1 MSFVVVIIAVALFC
15 FLIYGIAKLVAVI
28 TGFFKIQWAV
38 LIASY
43 VGIIVFLRQ
52 YSILNYAVI
61 AISIIIFG
69 RLLIS
74 QVSVIAQTT
83 GGSKRFDK
91 VEYRDALKKAYAS
104 NYAFIIFGSLY
115 ANLNYLLAVQVGGMT
130 MEEYKDMSFLTG
142 KALSLIGFGPIRWG
156 ALIIAAIFAFLAFHH
171 ASDFDIN
178 CRITD
183 VPQTPEST
191 VDSYFNSVLGIPL
204 KGAMQTLE
212 ATKAALLDYFSPK
225 VDAEV
230 APKLVDAILNVA
242 SFELTDKAEILE
254 TLTEDSGLSQSEI
267 EAVLPVLKKG

>member
-1 MSFVVVIIAVALFC
+1 MSFVIVIIAVVLFC
-15 FLIYGIAKLVAVI
+15 FLIYGIAKLLAAI
-28 TGFFKIQWAV
+28 TGFFKIPWAV

-43 VGIIVFLRQ
+43 VGIIIYLRQ
-52 YSILNYAVI
+52 YSVLNFAVI
-61 AISIIIFG
+61 AISVIIFG

-74 QVSVIAQTT
+74 QVSVIAQTA
-83 GGSKRFDK
+83 GGSKQVDK
-91 VEYRDALKKAYAS
+91 TGYCDALKKAYAS
-104 NYAFIIFGSLY
+104 NYTFIIFGSLY
-115 ANLNYLLAVQVGGMT
+115 ANLNYILAVHVGGMT
-130 MEEYKDMSFLTG
+130 IEEYKDMGLLAG
-142 KALSLIGFGPIRWG
+142 KAISLVGFAPIKWG
-156 ALIIAAIFAFLAFHH
+156 VLIVAAIFAFLAFHH

-178 CRITD
+178 CHITD

-225 VDAEV
+225 VDAEA